1 MEHTFELFL
10 KELGARLK
18 QMRKE
23 RGWTYRSMVVDHS
36 FHITHWQGF
45 ENGKGIS
52 LRSLFKVCEVFQ
64 ISLEELFRGLGSPAT
79 HETLSSQEEMT
90 VSALQVPKRTK
101 PSKKAAA
108 HKSPR

>member
-1 MEHTFELFL
+1 MQHTFELFL

-36 FHITHWQGF
+36 FHISHWQGF

-52 LRSLFKVCEVFQ
+52 LRSLFRVCEVFQ
-64 ISLEELFRGLGSPAT
+64 ISLEELVRGLGAPAAYESPASREEIGIT
-79 HETLSSQEEMT
+79 APQE
-90 VSALQVPKRTK
+90 PKRAK
-101 PSKKAAA
+101 PSKKATG
-108 HKSPR
+108 HKKPG

>member
-1 MEHTFELFL
+1 MQDTYESFL

-36 FHITHWQGF
+36 FHISHWQGF

-52 LRSLFKVCEVFQ
+52 LRSLFRVCEVFK
-64 ISLEELFRGLGSPAT
+64 ISLEELVRGLGSPGV
-79 HETLSSQEEMT
+79 HETLSSQEEID
-90 VSALQVPKRTK
+90 VSALQVPKRSK
-101 PSKKAAA
+101 ASKKAAA

>member
-1 MEHTFELFL
+1 MQDTFELFL

-36 FHITHWQGF
+36 FHISHWQGF

-52 LRSLFKVCEVFQ
+52 LRSLFRVCEVFQ
-64 ISLEELFRGLGSPAT
+64 ISLEELVRGLDSPAA
-79 HETLSSQEEMT
+79 HEDLSGREET
-90 VSALQVPKRTK
+90 NVSAHHVQKRAK
-101 PSKKAAA
+101 PSKKTAG
-108 HKSPR
+108 HKKLS

>member
-1 MEHTFELFL
+1 MQHTFELFL

-36 FHITHWQGF
+36 FHISHWQGF

-52 LRSLFKVCEVFQ
+52 LRSLFRVCEVFQ
-64 ISLEELFRGLGSPAT
+64 ISLEELVRGLGSPAV
-79 HETLSSQEEMT
+79 HETLSSQEEID
-90 VSALQVPKRTK
+90 VSGPQVPKRAK
-101 PSKKAAA
+101 PSKKAAGG
-108 HKSPR
+108 KSSR

>member
-1 MEHTFELFL
+1 MQHTFELFL

-36 FHITHWQGF
+36 FHISHWQGF

-52 LRSLFKVCEVFQ
+52 LRSLFRVCEVFQ
-64 ISLEELFRGLGSPAT
+64 ISLEELVRGLGSPAAYENLPSAGEN
-79 HETLSSQEEMT
+79 H
-90 VSALQVPKRTK
+90 VSAPQVPKRTK
-101 PSKKAAA
+101 PPKKTAGL
-108 HKSPR
+108 KKLG